1 MRANIQKYPLYS
13 LLTLFGVVV
22 IYFSLSVMIWERP
35 YYTFT
40 VSNGTPVVSKDFS
53 TVLNSMWYT
62 VVTMTTVGFGDVVAR
77 TPVGRFITIGIIF
90 AGAYL
95 TALTIAVQANLLSL
109 KESGKEAMITTT
121 EQKSAI
127 DLIVAALRLQIAR
140 KRRYR
145 LSGTID
151 AEPDYIPS
159 KEDIER
165 LRKQLSE
172 RVKCFKKVRC
182 INSTIKKDE
191 TEL

>member
-1 MRANIQKYPLYS
+1 
-13 LLTLFGVVV
+13 
-22 IYFSLSVMIWERP
+22 MIWERP

-40 VSNGTPVVSKDFS
+40 VSNGTPMVSKEFS
-53 TVLNSMWYT
+53 TILNSMWYT

-95 TALTIAVQANLLSL
+95 TALSIAVQANLLSL

-165 LRKQLSE
+165 LREQLSV

-182 INSTIKKDE
+182 INRTIKKDE